1 MLRSFVGQFSGAAMR
16 WIYLSSSVLAVALSN
31 CAGARPRIVSQT
43 PASVEIDCIGVVSCE
58 SRQAVADLAQQ
69 HCRQFGLDAQESKIA
84 DAPSG
89 NLRAIYNC
97 VDTHA
102 PVATAPRR

>member
-1 MLRSFVGQFSGAAMR
+1 MR
-16 WIYLSSSVLAVALSN
+16 WISLLSFVPALALLS
-31 CAGARPRIVSQT
+31 CAGAQPRIISQT
-43 PASVEIDCIGVVSCE
+43 PASVEIECIGVVSCE

-69 HCRQFGLDAQESKIA
+69 HCRQFGLDAQESKVA

-102 PVATAPRR
+102 GPGKG